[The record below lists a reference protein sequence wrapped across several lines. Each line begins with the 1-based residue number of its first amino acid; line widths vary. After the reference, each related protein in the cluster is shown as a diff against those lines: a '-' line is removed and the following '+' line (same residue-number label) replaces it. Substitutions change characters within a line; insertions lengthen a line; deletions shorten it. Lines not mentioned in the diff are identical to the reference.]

1 MKVINQKSFWDYV
14 TETSNNNSDLNEF
27 YYHMG
32 LRDEQVIE
40 TLSPEQEEVITKY
53 CDAVFNSGAKQR
65 NSFIG

>member
-1 MKVINQKSFWDYV
+1 M